1 MSACAKALLDTSRTQ
16 HFVDSQFKS
25 ARAVHAGLAINI
37 RGVGLVAPAI
47 HDAGRL
53 DLDALMAAMRDLIAR
68 VRAGRL
74 RSSELADPTITVSS
88 LGERGVETLYG
99 VIYPPQV
106 AIVGFGTPVTRAWV
120 ADGMVGPRRTV
131 SVTLAG
137 DHRVSD
143 GHRCAIERH
152 LLEPERL

>member
-47 HDAGRL
+47 HDAGQL

-68 VRAGRL
+68 VRAGRF

-99 VIYPPQV
+99 IIYPPQE
-106 AIVGFGTPVTRAWV
+106 IGRASC
-120 ADGMVGPRRTV
+120 RE
-131 SVTLAG
+131 
-137 DHRVSD
+137 RV
-143 GHRCAIERH
+143 
-152 LLEPERL
+152 